1 MPGPAF
7 SLLESIFAT
16 ETLGS
21 STVLVSFCTSEPRA
35 YFSITEPSVGGVNDS
50 FAVKFDGLVLVVAKD
65 ELDERGVVVVLVLV
79 VVVLFPSDDEEE
91 TLDDIFVDDDVTV
104 PAIAGV
110 AFCATVV
117 IFGVVCVATPEV
129 AFEAPLSCFCA
140 ALGNGVAVA
149 LAAVVSFCPVS
160 SCFLSMI

>member
-7 SLLESIFAT
+7 SLLESLFAT

-79 VVVLFPSDDEEE
+79 VVVLFPSDDEVE
-91 TLDDIFVDDDVTV
+91 TLDDIFVADDVTV
-104 PAIAGV
+104 PAGV

-129 AFEAPLSCFCA
+129 AFEAPLSCLCA